1 MSWET
6 TTPAP
11 GPSGPREPIE
21 LAETGPAQHLDAHV
35 VARLAD
41 VLPPWAWARW
51 SARRA
56 LLLDTPGTVAGARH
70 RSCLRMVTEAFHP
83 DLVEECHELG
93 THLARATERV
103 RRESWVFR
111 QWLLHERGAL
121 AAWLEVHA
129 ERSVRPR
136 LDLARHWVQAPMGG
150 HRLGGRADGRQR
162 VFDLAGQRWCDVLD
176 LGADA
181 AGEGWVIGR
190 LVSSSEPGVRVFDQA
205 PLPVPSAVAHRVARA
220 EPGAWLGVLADAV
233 CCGSLDPG
241 DLLLAQGSSFT
252 DVPALS
258 RSAARRLLRLAVSGT
273 VPPQDAAL
281 VAAALLAVRGD
292 LHAAERHLLTTGW
305 AHLLPEPARALL
317 VRGPTVA
324 GQAQRGD
331 DVSGSAGRRGGRPA
345 R

>member
-11 GPSGPREPIE
+11 GP
-21 LAETGPAQHLDAHV
+21 TGPKEPCAPDEPGVRQHVDSHL
-35 VARLAD
+35 VARQGD
-41 VLPPWAWARW
+41 SLPQWAWARW
-51 SARRA
+51 AAHRA
-56 LLLDTPGTVAGARH
+56 LLLDTPGTVDGARH
-70 RSCLRMVTEAFHP
+70 RSCLRMATEAFHP

-93 THLARATERV
+93 THLARATQRV

-129 ERSVRPR
+129 EESVRPH
-136 LDLARHWVQAPMGG
+136 LGLAHDWVEAPMGG
-150 HRLGGRADGRQR
+150 HRLGGRVDGRRR
-162 VFDLAGQRWCDVLD
+162 VFDVAARRWRDVLD

-190 LVSSSEPGVRVFDQA
+190 LVPSGEPGVVVFDQA
-205 PLPVPSAVAHRVARA
+205 PLPVPAGVAHRVARA
-220 EPGAWLGVLADAV
+220 APGAWLGVLADAV
-233 CCGSLDPG
+233 CAGSLDPG
-241 DLLLAQGSSFT
+241 DLLLAQGSAFT

-281 VAAALLAVRGD
+281 VAAALLTVGGHV
-292 LHAAERHLLTTGW
+292 HAAERHLLASGW
-305 AHLLPEPARALL
+305 AHLLPTPARALL
-317 VRGPTVA
+317 VGGEDRVN
-324 GQAQRGD
+324 
-331 DVSGSAGRRGGRPA
+331 GSAARPGARPA